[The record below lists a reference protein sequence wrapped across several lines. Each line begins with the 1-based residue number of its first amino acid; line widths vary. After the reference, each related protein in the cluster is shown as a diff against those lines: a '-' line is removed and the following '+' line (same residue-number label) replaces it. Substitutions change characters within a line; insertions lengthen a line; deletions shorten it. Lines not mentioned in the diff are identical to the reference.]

1 MLETQFGKLGLET
14 SLRSDRD
21 TSWRVCEVPV
31 MRGFVGRREQ
41 RETGRLNEEKEK
53 LQTRFSNCSYL

>member
-1 MLETQFGKLGLET
+1 MAETQFGKLGLET

-21 TSWRVCEVPV
+21 TSWRVCEVSV